1 MADESEF
8 WFKKRVRISQQMQVR
23 IPIELYERYGFGRE
37 AECVATPT
45 GVEFRPVKSPTE
57 RNAELLEQLVAE
69 GLSGEELIEA
79 FRHYAAED
87 GEDAGYLGD
96 TGYADEA

>member
-1 MADESEF
+1 MADESGF

-23 IPIELYERYGFGRE
+23 IPIELYEHYGFGRE

-45 GVEFRPVKSPTE
+45 GVEFRPVKPPAE

-69 GLSGEELIEA
+69 GLSGDELVEA
-79 FRHYAAED
+79 FRQYASDD
-87 GEDAGYLGD
+87 GDEADYPGEA
-96 TGYADEA
+96 GYADEE